1 MVPGFVSS
9 KKPASALKSHDLE
22 KLVKMDDAWAAGWRA
37 SREVGQRSYRL
48 ASVTPSRRL
57 CNSEGKKKNKNV
69 LRQNKTLCVVPGSML
84 YGQNHHR

>member
-9 KKPASALKSHDLE
+9 KKPASALKSRDLE

-57 CNSEGKKKNKNV
+57 CNSEGKKNKNV
-69 LRQNKTLCVVPGSML
+69 LRQNKTLCVVPGSMW
-84 YGQNHHR
+84 YGQNHHH